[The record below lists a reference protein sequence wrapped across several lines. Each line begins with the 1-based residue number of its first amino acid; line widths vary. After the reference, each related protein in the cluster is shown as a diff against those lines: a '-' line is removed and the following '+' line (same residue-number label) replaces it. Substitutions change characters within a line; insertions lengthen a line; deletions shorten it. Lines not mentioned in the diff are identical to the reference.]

1 MQKLSKEVSMGTGS
15 VVAEAERVKTASLQA
30 PCEGYSQLHA
40 GVPWL
45 LEGHILGLWSGLV
58 GRGKEPW
65 RALRR
70 QLRLFS
76 GMRLTAEIKCM

>member
-1 MQKLSKEVSMGTGS
+1 MGTGT

-40 GVPWL
+40 GVPRL
-45 LEGHILGLWSGLV
+45 LEGLLGLWSGSV

-65 RALRR
+65 RVLRW

>member
-1 MQKLSKEVSMGTGS
+1 MGTGT

-40 GVPWL
+40 GVPRL
-45 LEGHILGLWSGLV
+45 LEGLLGLWSGSV
-58 GRGKEPW
+58 GRGKELW
-65 RALRR
+65 RVLRW

>member
-1 MQKLSKEVSMGTGS
+1 MQKLSKEVSMGTGT

-30 PCEGYSQLHA
+30 PCEGYSQL
-40 GVPWL
+40 PQL
-45 LEGHILGLWSGLV
+45 LEGLLGLWSGSV
-58 GRGKEPW
+58 GRGKELW
-65 RALRR
+65 RVLRW